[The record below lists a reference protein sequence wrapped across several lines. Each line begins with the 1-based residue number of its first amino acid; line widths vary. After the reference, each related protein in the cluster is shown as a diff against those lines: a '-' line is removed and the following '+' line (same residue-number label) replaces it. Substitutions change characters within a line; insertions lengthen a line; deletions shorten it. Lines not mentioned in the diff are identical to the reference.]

1 MILDLYMVIIETKN
15 NEMINIRKTKKR
27 KGITMCKKLYFGSNL
42 KMYKGIK
49 DTVEYL
55 KKLVENTGDIS
66 RDEIELFIIPS
77 YVTLQSATEKIDRKY
92 VRIGAQNM
100 CWEDQGQFTGEI
112 SPVMLKEM
120 GIDLVMIGHSERRH
134 VFGETDFEENEKVK
148 AALKHGMTA
157 LLCIGE
163 TAQQKEYGISAEVL
177 RTQLK
182 VGFRGVSPENADK
195 IWVAYEPVW
204 SIGVNG
210 TPASPEY
217 AAEMHQVIHETLEEI
232 FGDAGRDIPALYGG
246 SVNPDN
252 ADKLI
257 VQPGI
262 DGLFT
267 GRAAW
272 DADKFDALIRS
283 AMSTYRSNEK

>member
-1 MILDLYMVIIETKN
+1 MQ
-15 NEMINIRKTKKR
+15 
-27 KGITMCKKLYFGSNL
+27 KKLYFGSNL
-42 KMYKGIK
+42 KMYKNIY

-55 KKLVENTGDIS
+55 QNLVEYTKDLS

-77 YVTLQSATEKIDRKY
+77 YTTLDSAVKSVDRTY
-92 VRIGAQNM
+92 VKIGAQNM
-100 CWEDQGQFTGEI
+100 CWEDEGQFTGEV
-112 SPVMLKEM
+112 SPLMLKEI

-134 VFGETDFEENEKVK
+134 VFGETDIEENKKVK
-148 AALKHGMTA
+148 AALNHGFTT

-163 TAQQKEYGISAEVL
+163 TAEEKSYGISPEVL

-182 VGFRGVSPENADK
+182 IGFHDIPVLQIPN

-210 TPASPEY
+210 TPATADY
-217 AAEMHQVIHETLEEI
+217 AEEMHKVIKQTLLDI
-232 FGDAGRDIPALYGG
+232 FGDAGADIPVLYGG
-246 SVNPDN
+246 SVNPGN
-252 ADKLI
+252 ASELI
-257 VQPGI
+257 VQPSI

-272 DADKFDALIRS
+272 QADKFDKLIRDAKTAFES
-283 AMSTYRSNEK
+283 K